1 MKLFLAAGAAAL
13 AVFAVAPL
21 AQAAARYSAETR
33 QLSDQINQGVRDG
46 SLTPSETRTLR
57 LELIDAEVKEAHDT
71 KDGYSKGIDQDI
83 TARYA
88 AVAADIH
95 ALRINDQ
102 RVIIRHPQIV
112 RHRQVHHLV
121 RRPVHKTTHKPAG
134 HTIHKAAPPK

>member
-13 AVFAVAPL
+13 VVCAGAPQ

-33 QLSDQINQGVRDG
+33 QLAGQINQGVRDG

-57 LELIDAEVKEAHDT
+57 LELIAAEVKEAHDT

-88 AVAADIH
+88 IVAADIH

-121 RRPVHKTTHKPAG
+121 RKPVHKATHKTTHR
-134 HTIHKAAPPK
+134 TIHKPVPPK